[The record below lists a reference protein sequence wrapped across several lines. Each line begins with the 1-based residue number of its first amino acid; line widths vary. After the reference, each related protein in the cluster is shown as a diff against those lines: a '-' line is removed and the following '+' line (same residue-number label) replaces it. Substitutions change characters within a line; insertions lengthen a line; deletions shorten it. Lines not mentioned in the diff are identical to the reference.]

1 MLRVKISTTITMTQ
15 IKVFTFFFNSKKIKQ
30 KKWIDYEFILDES
43 YEDYFM
49 KYLVN
54 INQNEDQKYD
64 ILTNK
69 NSKFLFYHFN
79 DYLAHIN
86 EPTKPVRHS
95 ETIDDDF
102 ALDIIQ
108 NKNWQYF
115 IEKLLEICQS
125 NNSGTLA
132 NNLNVK
138 EIKIIQNSIENI
150 TIFKQCC
157 FNFYKQTSQNLG
169 NTITNLPP
177 DELDEIDRDLQRNF
191 YFVDFS

>member
-1 MLRVKISTTITMTQ
+1 
-15 IKVFTFFFNSKKIKQ
+15 
-30 KKWIDYEFILDES
+30 
-43 YEDYFM
+43 M

-64 ILTNK
+64 ILANK
-69 NSKFLFYHFN
+69 NSKFLFYYFN

-86 EPTKPVRHS
+86 EPTKPVRHN
-95 ETIDDDF
+95 EIIDDDF

-115 IEKLLEICQS
+115 IEKLLEIYQS

-157 FNFYKQTSQNLG
+157 FNFYKQASQTLG